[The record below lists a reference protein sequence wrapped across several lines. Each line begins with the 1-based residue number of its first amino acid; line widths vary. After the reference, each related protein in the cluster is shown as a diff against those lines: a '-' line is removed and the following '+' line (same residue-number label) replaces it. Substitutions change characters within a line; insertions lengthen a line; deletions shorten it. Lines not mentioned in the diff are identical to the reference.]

1 MRINHNIPA
10 LNNYR
15 NQQQNSQYANESL
28 KKLSTGMRI
37 NQAAD
42 DTAGLAISE
51 KMRGQ
56 IRGLEQAK
64 QNIKDGISLAET
76 ADAALGKI
84 NDPMLLR
91 LRELAVQAANDTL
104 TDDDRKLLQLEVAQ
118 IKQGI
123 DQIANNTEF
132 NTIPLLNRTS
142 EIVGASG
149 VTVINGSETQ
159 LTSTV
164 EYDTQASWKG
174 DRIAFTRDTNIYVM
188 NADGSDQQLAVSG
201 ASQPA
206 LSEDGK
212 SIAYVKDSNLYISNL
227 DGSNVIQ
234 LTTDSTVPVD
244 QTFGSRPAWNTN
256 SDTVYFKTA
265 TGIESVSI
273 FDLSREIVLSDK
285 NAASPVLTADGKQ
298 LVYESNNSIYSLAL
312 DTLSI
317 TQLASNGVQPRISP
331 DGMLIAYSSP
341 AGAIDDAQVYMMNL
355 DGTGQTDITSKM
367 ETANQHA
374 HNIYPSWSPN
384 GKFIIFHSDNKIDTS
399 TGGDIW
405 RIELGNSIEN
415 NGNENSGTMLLLQVG
430 ANTGQNMKIV
440 LTDARTSALG
450 ISKLTV
456 SNRKEAEEAISLVDQ
471 AVQKISSE
479 RSKYGS
485 YQNVLQHTG
494 NNVANYHENI
504 LSSESRIRDTDMSKE
519 ITQLTGHQILL
530 QASQAMLV
538 QANQMTQ
545 GILQLLK

>member
-15 NQQQNSQYANESL
+15 NQQQNSQNANESL
-28 KKLSTGMRI
+28 KKLSSGMRI

-64 QNIKDGISLAET
+64 HNIKDGISLAET
-76 ADAALGKI
+76 ADAALGNI

-104 TDDDRKLLQLEVAQ
+104 TDEDRQLLQLEVTK

-142 EIVGASG
+142 EVAGAAG

-159 LTSTV
+159 LTSTID
-164 EYDTQASWKG
+164 YDTQPSWKG
-174 DRIAFTRDTNIYVM
+174 ENIAFTRGNDVFLM
-188 NADGSDQQLAVSG
+188 NTDGSNQQLIVTG

-212 SIAYVKDSNLYISNL
+212 SIAYVKDGNLFVSRV
-227 DGSNVIQ
+227 DGTDIRQ
-234 LTTDSTVPVD
+234 LTTDSNVPVD
-244 QTFGSRPAWNTN
+244 QTFGSRPAWSAN
-256 SDTVYFKTA
+256 SDRVLFKSGN
-265 TGIESVSI
+265 GIESISLN
-273 FDLSREIVLSDK
+273 DSSRTVVLSDG
-285 NAASPVLTADGKQ
+285 NASSPSITADGKQ
-298 LVYESNNSIYSLAL
+298 IVYQSTNGIFSLNI
-312 DTLSI
+312 DTSTVTSLSAVG
-317 TQLASNGVQPRISP
+317 TEPRLSP
-331 DGMLIAYSSP
+331 DGKAIAFSALSSESHDSELFVMN
-341 AGAIDDAQVYMMNL
+341 ID
-355 DGTGQTDITSKM
+355 GSGKTDITSKM
-367 ETANQHA
+367 DTASWHS
-374 HNIYPSWSPN
+374 HNIYPSWSPD
-384 GKFIIFHSDNKIDTS
+384 GKFIVFHSDNVKDPSTS
-399 TGGDIW
+399 GDIW
-405 RIELGNSIEN
+405 RVELSGTTTDINSE
-415 NGNENSGTMLLLQVG
+415 GTGTMLLLQVG
-430 ANTGQNMKIV
+430 ANAGQNMKVI

-450 ISKLTV
+450 ISNLNIT
-456 SNRKEAEEAISLVDQ
+456 SREEAEKAISLVDQ

-485 YQNVLQHTG
+485 YQNVLQHIEK
-494 NNVANYHENI
+494 NVANYHENI

-519 ITQLTGHQILL
+519 ITQLTGHQTLL

>member
-1 MRINHNIPA
+1 
-10 LNNYR
+10 
-15 NQQQNSQYANESL
+15 
-28 KKLSTGMRI
+28 MRI

-64 QNIKDGISLAET
+64 HNIKDGISLAET
-76 ADAALGKI
+76 ADAALGNI

-104 TDDDRKLLQLEVAQ
+104 TDEDRQLLQLEVTK

-142 EIVGASG
+142 EVAGAAG

-159 LTSTV
+159 LTSTID
-164 EYDTQASWKG
+164 YDTQPSWKG
-174 DRIAFTRDTNIYVM
+174 ENIAFTRGNDVFLM
-188 NADGSDQQLAVSG
+188 NTDGSNQQLIVTG

-212 SIAYVKDSNLYISNL
+212 SIAYVKDGNLFVSRV
-227 DGSNVIQ
+227 DGTDIRQ
-234 LTTDSTVPVD
+234 LTTDSNVPVD
-244 QTFGSRPAWNTN
+244 QTFGSRPAWSAN
-256 SDTVYFKTA
+256 SDRVLFKSGN
-265 TGIESVSI
+265 GIESISLN
-273 FDLSREIVLSDK
+273 DSSRTVVLSDG
-285 NAASPVLTADGKQ
+285 NASSPSITADGKQ
-298 LVYESNNSIYSLAL
+298 IVYQSTNGIFSLNI
-312 DTLSI
+312 DTSTVTSLSAVG
-317 TQLASNGVQPRISP
+317 TEPRLSP
-331 DGMLIAYSSP
+331 DGKAIAFSALSSESHDSELFVMN
-341 AGAIDDAQVYMMNL
+341 ID
-355 DGTGQTDITSKM
+355 GSGKTDITSKM
-367 ETANQHA
+367 DTASWHS
-374 HNIYPSWSPN
+374 HNIYPSWSPD
-384 GKFIIFHSDNKIDTS
+384 GKFIVFHSDNVKDPSTS
-399 TGGDIW
+399 GDIW
-405 RIELGNSIEN
+405 RVELSGTTTDINSE
-415 NGNENSGTMLLLQVG
+415 GTGTMLLLQVG
-430 ANTGQNMKIV
+430 ANAGQNMKVI

-450 ISKLTV
+450 ISNLNIT
-456 SNRKEAEEAISLVDQ
+456 SREEAEKAISLVDQ

-485 YQNVLQHTG
+485 YQNVLQHIEK
-494 NNVANYHENI
+494 NVANYHENI

-519 ITQLTGHQILL
+519 ITQLTGHQTLL